1 MRYQSGKP
9 NRQKISPNFASLL
22 KSFEPERKVRVVIV
36 IKTRPVLQ
44 TNPKPQDSV
53 TRKATVSSNRKY
65 TQPVLKDIDIILE
78 RFGGERLTKQANA
91 LGSILVETTP
101 AGVLAL
107 AESKKVKAIR
117 EDPKTYR
124 TIN

>member
-9 NRQKISPNFASLL
+9 NRQKISPNFASRL
-22 KSFEPERKVRVVIV
+22 KSFEPERKVRVVLV
-36 IKTRPVLQ
+36 IKTRSGLQ
-44 TNPKPQDSV
+44 TNPKRQDSV
-53 TRKATVSSNRKY
+53 TRKATVSSNQKF

-107 AESKKVKAIR
+107 AESNKVKAIR
-117 EDPKTYR
+117 EDQKMYR